1 MTNKLN
7 AIAALFRKGS
17 DYQNDAA
24 TRLKKTVRNRATA
37 KAKLMPAFAKVYG
50 VKLGKTKTGKLVWVK
65 GDKKAKA
72 AKTALNRLLALAY
85 NPKPAKPAAK
95 RPSSKVERIIKMLD
109 SLTVAQRRRV
119 AAACK

>member
-1 MTNKLN
+1 MNKLN

-37 KAKLMPAFAKVYG
+37 KTALMPAFARAYG

-65 GDKKAKA
+65 GNKKSKA

-85 NPKPAKPAAK
+85 NPNPKPAAK
-95 RPSSKVERIIKMLD
+95 RPSSKVERILRMLKG
-109 SLTVAQRRRV
+109 LTVAQRRRV

>member
-1 MTNKLN
+1 MTHKLN
-7 AIAALFRKGS
+7 QIAALFRKGS

-37 KAKLMPAFAKVYG
+37 KTALMPAFARAYG
-50 VKLGKTKTGKLVWVK
+50 APISETKSGAIRWVK

-85 NPKPAKPAAK
+85 GTSKPATK

-109 SLTVAQRRRV
+109 SLTAAQRRRV

>member
-1 MTNKLN
+1 MTHKLN
-7 AIAALFRKGS
+7 QIAALFRKGS
-17 DYQNDAA
+17 DYQADAA
-24 TRLKKTVRNRATA
+24 VRLKKTVRNRATA
-37 KAKLMPAFAKVYG
+37 KTALMPAFARAYG
-50 VKLGKTKTGKLVWVK
+50 APINETKTGKLVWVK

-85 NPKPAKPAAK
+85 GTKPAAAK

-109 SLTVAQRRRV
+109 SLTAAQRRRV